1 MTTSISR
8 RKFLKLGLYG
18 SLGCLAAS
26 YPFLIERKLLQVN
39 EYNIPVRNL
48 PAEFNGFRIAQ
59 LTDIHYGSFMTQKF
73 LSEVINR
80 ANSLKADAI
89 VCTGDY
95 VTEGDNSNVIKT
107 VWSHLNRLQAP
118 AGVFSVLGNHDHWV
132 QQSESLELLIKS
144 GQSIRHKSVAIL
156 HRGKRLWIGGAGDF
170 WTDSPEIDRTFRST
184 PEDEC
189 RILLAHN
196 PDTADSRF
204 STRVDLVISGHT
216 HGGQVKIP
224 FVSPIVLPVQ
234 NKHFTSGLVQARKAA
249 VFISKGIGSVML
261 PIRFNC
267 YPEIA
272 VLNLR
277 QV

>member
-107 VWSHLNRLQAP
+107 VWS
-118 AGVFSVLGNHDHWV
+118 
-132 QQSESLELLIKS
+132 
-144 GQSIRHKSVAIL
+144 
-156 HRGKRLWIGGAGDF
+156 
-170 WTDSPEIDRTFRST
+170 
-184 PEDEC
+184 
-189 RILLAHN
+189 
-196 PDTADSRF
+196 
-204 STRVDLVISGHT
+204 
-216 HGGQVKIP
+216 
-224 FVSPIVLPVQ
+224 
-234 NKHFTSGLVQARKAA
+234 
-249 VFISKGIGSVML
+249 
-261 PIRFNC
+261 
-267 YPEIA
+267 
-272 VLNLR
+272 
-277 QV
+277 